1 MKRILGLSL
10 VVAILASSYAFA
22 GDVGTNPRTQPR
34 DGRIDQTATVGL
46 VAISENF
53 KLFDDQASDTATP
66 IEMFK
71 RLVTSNDGRY
81 ELGAA
86 AYEFVVAL
94 GFKTEA
100 VRSRLDVLIT
110 ENGGDR
116 AIKSAD
122 QIVTLLFGAEAA
134 NSMTLKDTRSSMGV
148 SFRVTA
154 PSMSK
159 AEWRKL
165 NGAVLN
171 APIYIGTGVLNAN
184 GDIDRIT
191 SCWQFQGA
199 GNGSYKAASKVAV
212 LPRDYHYVVIPN
224 LNAKTDPIVAT
235 FTAMFENGWASQSA
249 LVHAFQ
255 ASRPECVT
263 SNKAS
268 AIGHELNKLTAQAI
282 AKGDQRLLDQVRRLD
297 QQLSE
302 VAQAVAS
309 LTDTSDDKATP
320 APSTRSLGMN
330 KVGGKTFGASTL
342 NSNIPASA
350 IK

>member
-66 IEMFK
+66 IEMFT

-134 NSMTLKDTRSSMGV
+134 NSMTLKDTRSSMG
-148 SFRVTA
+148 F
-154 PSMSK
+154 PSASPPLDVQGRMAQAQRS
-159 AEWRKL
+159 
-165 NGAVLN
+165 GAQRAHLHRHGRSERQRRHRQDHELLAVPGRRERL
-171 APIYIGTGVLNAN
+171 
-184 GDIDRIT
+184 
-191 SCWQFQGA
+191 
-199 GNGSYKAASKVAV
+199 YKAASKVAV
-212 LPRDYHYVVIPN
+212 LPRTITTWSN
-224 LNAKTDPIVAT
+224 LNAKTDPIVAA

-255 ASRPECVT
+255 ASRP
-263 SNKAS
+263 S
-268 AIGHELNKLTAQAI
+268 A
-282 AKGDQRLLDQVRRLD
+282 
-297 QQLSE
+297 
-302 VAQAVAS
+302 
-309 LTDTSDDKATP
+309 
-320 APSTRSLGMN
+320 
-330 KVGGKTFGASTL
+330 
-342 NSNIPASA
+342 
-350 IK
+350 